1 MVEVVDKIDG
11 VQRRYPA
18 LGLPIAVTYKYFDD
32 QGPYLAA
39 IVTYYAFVAIF
50 PLLLLATSI
59 LGFVL
64 QNDPDLY
71 SKVLDSALGQFPVI
85 GDQLGRPEGLQG
97 STGAVVFGILIAF
110 YGSLGLGTAIQN
122 AMNIAWSVPRNSRPN
137 PFLLRLKSLLLLMI
151 TGVALFAVTTVSV
164 LLRETKTFG
173 GEQTSAMKWLITI
186 INVLLVAA
194 VLTFLL
200 RLASAHDHTWWHAI
214 PGALL
219 VAVLW
224 QVLQVVSTAYVNRVL
239 GETSSMNQTFGL
251 VLGLVG
257 LIFVAATIGILG
269 IELNVV
275 IVRHLW
281 PRALL
286 TPFTDSVELTSADR
300 KAYTSYARAQR
311 HKGFEEVTVE
321 FAKSPRE
328 EADEAAAT
336 AEARE
341 VRGRDRARETAVV
354 SPTR

>member
-11 VQRRYPA
+11 VQRRYPP
-18 LGLPIAVTYKYFDD
+18 LGLPIAVVYKYFDD

-85 GDQLGRPEGLQG
+85 GDQLGRPEGLKG

-164 LLRETKTFG
+164 LLRQTQTFG
-173 GEQTSAMKWLITI
+173 GEQSSLMKWLITLV
-186 INVLLVAA
+186 NVLLVAA

-224 QVLQVVSTAYVNRVL
+224 QVLQVLSTAYVDRVL

-257 LIFVAATIGILG
+257 LIFLASTIGILG

-286 TPFTDSVELTSADR
+286 TPFTDSVDLTAADR

-311 HKGFEEVTVE
+311 HKGFEEVTVK

-328 EADEAAAT
+328 EADHAAARAAAGESDGA
-336 AEARE
+336 AEEER
-341 VRGRDRARETAVV
+341 RPG
-354 SPTR
+354 